1 MLTAG
6 IGTGAAKQKQRTVNE
21 ADIEN
26 RRDAVGVIEE

>member
-6 IGTGAAKQKQRTVNE
+6 RGTGAAKQKQRTVNE

-26 RRDAVGVIEE
+26 RRDAIGMIEE